1 MRLFIPALSLLALI
15 AAGTAAIWVAPWGT
29 PGGKAVWAVVLLVV
43 VSKLVAI
50 GIALHRSR
58 AGA

>member
-1 MRLFIPALSLLALI
+1 MRHFIPALSLLALI
-15 AAGTAAIWVAPWGT
+15 AAGTAAIWVAPWRT
-29 PGGKAVWAVVLLVV
+29 LGGKTVWVAVLLVV

-50 GIALHRSR
+50 GIAIHRSW

>member
-1 MRLFIPALSLLALI
+1 MRRFIPALSLLALI
-15 AAGTAAIWVAPWGT
+15 AAGTAAIWVAPWRT
-29 PGGKAVWAVVLLVV
+29 LGGKSVWAVVLLVV

-50 GIALHRSR
+50 VIALHRSR